1 MRNDIYLLF
10 SNKMF
15 LKVFRSVFVG
25 VSDWP
30 HKCLRLPTLR
40 TKQDTSVNFLRSQIF
55 SKELKV
61 GTYYYYG
68 WSRHIVST
76 MRQCQQLLL

>member
-30 HKCLRLPTLR
+30 HKCLGLPTLR
-40 TKQDTSVNFLRSQIF
+40 TKRDTSVNF
-55 SKELKV
+55 
-61 GTYYYYG
+61 
-68 WSRHIVST
+68 
-76 MRQCQQLLL
+76 